1 MNNLGW
7 QAVASFRFQTSCP
20 LLEQLGGT
28 FLISISHTCFCREK
42 VGVITEKKIPVRQGR
57 HYPSTYYLKKKKKRK
72 EAWNDFLTQT
82 TALAVAVLED

>member
-1 MNNLGW
+1 MKNLGW
-7 QAVASFRFQTSCP
+7 QAVASFGFQTSCP

-42 VGVITEKKIPVRQGR
+42 VGVITEKKNSCETAEALSLHLLPQ
-57 HYPSTYYLKKKKKRK
+57 KKKKK